1 MNIFIGN
8 IIMTVACVIMVC
20 IGLLKTRKQVLWWQS
35 VQIGLMTIASL
46 FLGTIPG
53 LIANIIGIVR
63 NALSYNSKLNK
74 ITQVLLSFIS
84 VVCILVF
91 NNIGWLGLLPMVATV
106 TYNFTINTKNVTKL
120 KIVLLSTSI
129 MWAIHDFAIQSYIAG
144 VFDILSAT
152 TCIIGIIYKENNH
165 KEDI

>member
-1 MNIFIGN
+1 
-8 IIMTVACVIMVC
+8 MVC
-20 IGLLKTRKQVLWWQS
+20 IGLLKTRKQTLWWQS

-53 LIANIIGIVR
+53 LIANIIGLVR
-63 NALSYNSKLNK
+63 NVLSYNSKLNK
-74 ITQVLLSFIS
+74 VTQVLLSVIS

-106 TYNFTINTKNVTKL
+106 TYNFIINTKDVTKL

-144 VFDILSAT
+144 VFDILSAI

-165 KEDI
+165 KEDIQWN

>member
-1 MNIFIGN
+1 
-8 IIMTVACVIMVC
+8 MTVACVIMVC
-20 IGLLKTRKQVLWWQS
+20 IGLLKTRKQTLWWQS

-53 LIANIIGIVR
+53 LIANIIGLVR
-63 NALSYNSKLNK
+63 NVLSYNSKLNK
-74 ITQVLLSFIS
+74 VTQVLLSLIS

-106 TYNFTINTKNVTKL
+106 TYNFTINIKDVTKL

-129 MWAIHDFAIQSYIAG
+129 MWAVHDFAIQSYIAG

>member
-1 MNIFIGN
+1 
-8 IIMTVACVIMVC
+8 MTVACVIMVC

-53 LIANIIGIVR
+53 FIANIIGIVR
-63 NALSYNSKLNK
+63 NVLSYNSKLNK
-74 ITQVLLSFIS
+74 ITQVLLSLVS